1 MAKKAKIVKNKKKF
15 PWGKIWYYIKSLFN
29 NQIAMDCG
37 MRKKWYVT
45 LIIFILSIAIS
56 VIPQVV
62 TASQTKG
69 SQYLSSGNDPIA
81 LALYDYA
88 KSETSPDITF
98 ENKEAKIDSSL
109 LPEKPNTPIYTYS
122 RLDEYTIKKQK
133 LLDVYYVNLAK
144 NDPLYNST
152 LEMIRKDNELTTE
165 SFRTASYIIFTP
177 SYFESQLYNVN
188 TGTKLNGVS
197 GDYKK

>member
-69 SQYLSSGNDPIA
+69 FNI
-81 LALYDYA
+81 
-88 KSETSPDITF
+88 F
-98 ENKEAKIDSSL
+98 L
-109 LPEKPNTPIYTYS
+109 L
-122 RLDEYTIKKQK
+122 
-133 LLDVYYVNLAK
+133 V
-144 NDPLYNST
+144 
-152 LEMIRKDNELTTE
+152 MI
-165 SFRTASYIIFTP
+165 
-177 SYFESQLYNVN
+177 Q
-188 TGTKLNGVS
+188 
-197 GDYKK
+197 